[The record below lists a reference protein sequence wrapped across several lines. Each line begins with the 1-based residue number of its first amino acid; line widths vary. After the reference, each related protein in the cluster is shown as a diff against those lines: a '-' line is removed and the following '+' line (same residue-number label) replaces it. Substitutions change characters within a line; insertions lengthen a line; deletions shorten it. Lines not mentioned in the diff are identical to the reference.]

1 MKTIKY
7 NPSALEM
14 DMANAIM
21 GLNKEIEKHL
31 QDNTITQIEP
41 DLDRENP
48 VITFHLTDK
57 DGDRHQLMVRV
68 FQAPDKF

>member
-14 DMANAIM
+14 DMANALM
-21 GLNKEIEKHL
+21 SMTKEIEKHL
-31 QDNTITQIEP
+31 QGNTITEIDP
-41 DLDRENP
+41 DLNKENP

-57 DGDRHQLMVRV
+57 DGDRHQLIVRI
-68 FQAPDKF
+68 FQVHDKF

>member
-68 FQAPDKF
+68 FQVPDKF

>member
-14 DMANAIM
+14 DMANALM
-21 GLNKEIEKHL
+21 SMTKEIEKHL
-31 QDNTITQIEP
+31 QDNTITEIDP
-41 DLDRENP
+41 DLDKENP

-57 DGDRHQLMVRV
+57 DGDRHQLSVRI
-68 FQAPDKF
+68 FQAHDKY